1 VILGL
6 VSIIGGWQPC
16 LATGNLIQVDKDGS
30 GTSKENKAIVIDKGF
45 AKGKI
50 SVIPIDADDVKIV
63 KVETDSAQAIYSH
76 NIDLNGTFGR
86 NIDTASLF
94 SAIMSLNK

>member
-16 LATGNLIQVDKDGS
+16 FATGQLIQIDKEGS
-30 GTSKENKAIVIDKGF
+30 GTSKENKAIIIDKGF
-45 AKGKI
+45 AKGKM

-63 KVETDSAQAIYSH
+63 KVDTESA
-76 NIDLNGTFGR
+76 
-86 NIDTASLF
+86 
-94 SAIMSLNK
+94 